1 VTLIEALKWGLE
13 TKIAEAKL
21 RLVTINTGALV
32 MISMPD
38 IPSGQ
43 PEREVAQPYTLQ
55 EASWEAIPILKEV

>member
-1 VTLIEALKWGLE
+1 
-13 TKIAEAKL
+13 
-21 RLVTINTGALV
+21 

-55 EASWEAIPILKEV
+55 EVSGETIPILKEALVMLALG